1 MTVRPIIDTRGAHD
15 FNEVAITDLLLPRD
29 ALLGK
34 DGDGWTQVT
43 AKLAFERSRP
53 DRFLSAFT
61 LLVELFRALGPD
73 APERAVVAI
82 GRLTSHIMALRH
94 LPRSV
99 AGMPQGGGEPG
110 PASRFGK
117 GSWEPAGAGD
127 CGGRPPAGRHRTHE
141 ERRVPAAGYGDGTPD
156 HDGPNILASR
166 RHP

>member
-1 MTVRPIIDTRGAHD
+1 MTVRPTIHVRGAHR

-43 AKLAFERSRP
+43 AELAFERSGP

-82 GRLTSHIMALRH
+82 GRLTLHIMALRH

-99 AGMPQGGGEPG
+99 AGMPQAWGWPG

-141 ERRVPAAGYGDGTPD
+141 ERR
-156 HDGPNILASR
+156 
-166 RHP
+166 